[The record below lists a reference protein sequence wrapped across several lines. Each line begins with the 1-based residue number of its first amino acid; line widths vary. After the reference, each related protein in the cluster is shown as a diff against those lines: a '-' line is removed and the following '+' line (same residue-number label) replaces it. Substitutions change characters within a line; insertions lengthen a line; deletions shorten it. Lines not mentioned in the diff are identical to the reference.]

1 VDTPSVEPQILIVED
16 DADLCGLVE
25 EALDGMGIITSANG
39 LAVAHAALAEQSP
52 DVVVLDVLLPDGNG
66 LDLLTELQSRQDVH
80 VPVLVLTGLS
90 SDVEKVRGFDLGAD
104 DYLLKPFNLEE
115 LRVRVRALLRMRHVE
130 QTLAARNLALEQANR
145 AAAILVDIARALTT
159 LGNQSTVLQGA
170 LTLLPALFRADR
182 AAVWLSSPDQD
193 PSRIWGMEVRGNEAP
208 RKIVGHLHPKYSALP
223 LDDRGLLVVEDLH
236 HASLPAEAIDAAEL
250 RSLILA
256 MITRGQERLGALLI
270 GYDSPQTYSAQTRDV
285 VQGLANQLAIA
296 LENARHYEQLQE
308 AALTDSS
315 TGLRNMR
322 FFQSALEAEL
332 SRAQRRMRDSVGVE
346 PLSVLMMDL
355 NKFKQYNDSY
365 GHPVGDEALRRFGEM
380 VRSGLRQ
387 YDTLARYGGDEF
399 IVLLPATGA
408 HAAHHLAERLR
419 RRVTDSAVQLGDGI
433 NVRFSCSFGVAT
445 YPVDGATANDLVR
458 VADDAL
464 YADKR
469 RPGGN
474 NDARLDG
481 PA

>member
-1 VDTPSVEPQILIVED
+1 
-16 DADLCGLVE
+16 
-25 EALDGMGIITSANG
+25 
-39 LAVAHAALAEQSP
+39 
-52 DVVVLDVLLPDGNG
+52 
-66 LDLLTELQSRQDVH
+66 
-80 VPVLVLTGLS
+80 
-90 SDVEKVRGFDLGAD
+90 
-104 DYLLKPFNLEE
+104 
-115 LRVRVRALLRMRHVE
+115 
-130 QTLAARNLALEQANR
+130 
-145 AAAILVDIARALTT
+145 
-159 LGNQSTVLQGA
+159 
-170 LTLLPALFRADR
+170 
-182 AAVWLSSPDQD
+182 
-193 PSRIWGMEVRGNEAP
+193 MEVRGNEAP